1 MESSI
6 KLWQLSE
13 RLKTIASFIPDH
25 KRVADIGGDHAL
37 LLTLVAKE
45 NRLQKGI
52 VGEINRGPHQ
62 NASER
67 VKLADLT
74 NLIDVRLGDGLAV
87 IQPGEVEVVVI
98 AGMGGAL
105 IASILEQG
113 KDKLAGVER
122 LILQPNIGESRVR
135 CWLEEN
141 GFRLVEE
148 TIVEEAGIYYEI
160 LVAEPGKPGYAADQI
175 LGRDMARE
183 VGPLLWERRHPLLH
197 KKLQEVVAGKRKIL
211 RQLNLG
217 KTEQAIARKR
227 ELEKEIE
234 TWERVIQCL
243 SKENN

>member
-1 MESSI
+1 V
-6 KLWQLSE
+6 
-13 RLKTIASFIPDH
+13 D
-25 KRVADIGGDHAL
+25 
-37 LLTLVAKE
+37 
-45 NRLQKGI
+45 
-52 VGEINRGPHQ
+52 
-62 NASER
+62 
-67 VKLADLT
+67 
-74 NLIDVRLGDGLAV
+74 
-87 IQPGEVEVVVI
+87 VVVI

-135 CWLEEN
+135 LWLEEN

-197 KKLQEVVAGKRKIL
+197 KKLQEVVAGKRKIH

-227 ELEKEIE
+227 ELEREIE
-234 TWERVIQCL
+234 AWERVIQCL

>member
-37 LLTLVAKE
+37 LLTQVAKE

-67 VKLADLT
+67 VKLAGLAA
-74 NLIDVRLGDGLAV
+74 LIDVRLGDGLAV
-87 IQPGEVEVVVI
+87 VQPGEVDVVVI

-135 CWLEEN
+135 LWLEEN

-148 TIVEEAGIYYEI
+148 TIVEEVGIYYEI
-160 LVAEPGKPGYAADQI
+160 LVAEPGKPGYVADSI

-197 KKLQEVVAGKRKIL
+197 KKLQEVVAGKRKIH

-227 ELEKEIE
+227 ELEREIE
-234 TWERVIQCL
+234 AWERVIQCL